1 MNVLLISVRSDFGGG
16 PRHVHQLIE
25 ELPSSINIYMAFPQ
39 GKPYGNLWRSHPRI
53 KKYIDIP
60 YRRFNIEYLFLL
72 RRFIIENEIIIV
84 HSHGNGAGLYSR
96 TLKLILPHVK
106 VVHTFHGITNDY
118 SSCLKYCVNKIIGRF
133 FKCFTD
139 KFILVSNGELKLGK
153 SLHFLSID
161 KSVVIY
167 NAVSDNG
174 LKFSRKDQK
183 FLVISLSRFDY
194 QKNMDMAYR
203 IAKALKNNHEIEFVW
218 VGDGEDFLRL
228 KQKSVEEGVNINFI
242 GFTECPMAYLKN
254 ADLYLS
260 TSRFEGLPY
269 ALIEAASVGLPIVA
283 TDVIGNNEVVHHN
296 YNGLLF
302 KAEQTAI
309 DEIKTLSM
317 NTDLL
322 NKYSINSREFY
333 LKSFTIEKMI
343 SSIGDMYTQVLNQ

>member
-1 MNVLLISVRSDFGGG
+1 MNVLLVSVRSDFGGG

-39 GKPYGNLWRSHPRI
+39 GKPYGDLWRSHPRI
-53 KKYIDIP
+53 KKYLDIP
-60 YRRFNIEYLFLL
+60 YRRFNIKYLFLL
-72 RRFIIENEIIIV
+72 KRFIIENEISIV

-96 TLKLILPHVK
+96 TLKLILPDVK
-106 VVHTFHGITNDY
+106 VVHTFHGITDDY
-118 SSCLKYCVNKIIGRF
+118 SSYLRYCVNKIIGRF

-139 KFILVSNGELKLGK
+139 KFILVSNGELKVGK

-174 LKFSRKDQK
+174 LKVSRKNQK

-194 QKNMDMAYR
+194 QKNMDMAYS

-218 VGDGEDFLRL
+218 IGEGEDFLRL
-228 KQKSVEEGVNINFI
+228 KQKSVEDNVNINFV
-242 GFTECPMAYLKN
+242 GFAECPMPYLKS

-283 TDVIGNNEVVHHN
+283 TDVVSNNEVVHHN

-302 KAEQTAI
+302 KSEQDAI
-309 DEIKTLSM
+309 DAIKTLSQ
-317 NTDLL
+317 NADLL
-322 NKYSINSREFY
+322 NKYSINSRELY
-333 LKSFTIEKMI
+333 LKSFTIERMI
-343 SSIGDMYTQVLNQ
+343 SSIVDTYVQVLN

>member
-1 MNVLLISVRSDFGGG
+1 
-16 PRHVHQLIE
+16 
-25 ELPSSINIYMAFPQ
+25 
-39 GKPYGNLWRSHPRI
+39 
-53 KKYIDIP
+53 
-60 YRRFNIEYLFLL
+60 
-72 RRFIIENEIIIV
+72 
-84 HSHGNGAGLYSR
+84 
-96 TLKLILPHVK
+96 
-106 VVHTFHGITNDY
+106 
-118 SSCLKYCVNKIIGRF
+118 
-133 FKCFTD
+133 
-139 KFILVSNGELKLGK
+139 
-153 SLHFLSID
+153 
-161 KSVVIY
+161 
-167 NAVSDNG
+167 
-174 LKFSRKDQK
+174 
-183 FLVISLSRFDY
+183 
-194 QKNMDMAYR
+194 MDMAYR

-343 SSIGDMYTQVLNQ
+343 SSIVDMYTQVLNQ